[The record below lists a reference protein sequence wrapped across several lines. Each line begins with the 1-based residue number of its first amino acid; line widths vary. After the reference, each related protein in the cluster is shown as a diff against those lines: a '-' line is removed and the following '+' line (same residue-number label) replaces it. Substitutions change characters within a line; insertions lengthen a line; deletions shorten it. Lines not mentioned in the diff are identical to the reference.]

1 MNLFI
6 CKCKDDNNEEKNA
19 INLLNIKNLENSIKK
34 EAKKL
39 KIENYNNMETS
50 NKDIIINNLNDDLEI
65 IDYPYELKQEKKIIN
80 NTNHIQQIKLNII
93 NKNNK
98 LFNNKKE
105 ITIKEIKKKSDLNS
119 SSLNNESL
127 IIDDME
133 DLTDEDSLKIHK
145 EENKKIILKSIK
157 IQQKNINNIKCVNT
171 NKSPNNNNN
180 LNKKIKI
187 KNYITEASTKD
198 SKNKIFHNESFKSNT
213 TGVSTLKKKVNKDKR
228 ILSTEKNKKS
238 VNKKYLDKYND
249 YQEFKN
255 LLNKTFEEF
264 SKSNRKN
271 FLSAKKS
278 VKTYFKNKKI
288 VFNDNS
294 TNNIKQKET
303 KDKNMKNDIS
313 GKRINKRKVL
323 FKKINLNC
331 AKFK

>member
-34 EAKKL
+34 EAIKL

-50 NKDIIINNLNDDLEI
+50 NNDIIINNLNDDLEI

-171 NKSPNNNNN
+171 NKSPNNKNI

-213 TGVSTLKKKVNKDKR
+213 TEVSTLKKKVNKDKR

>member
-1 MNLFI
+1 
-6 CKCKDDNNEEKNA
+6 
-19 INLLNIKNLENSIKK
+19 
-34 EAKKL
+34 
-39 KIENYNNMETS
+39 
-50 NKDIIINNLNDDLEI
+50 
-65 IDYPYELKQEKKIIN
+65 
-80 NTNHIQQIKLNII
+80 
-93 NKNNK
+93 
-98 LFNNKKE
+98 
-105 ITIKEIKKKSDLNS
+105 
-119 SSLNNESL
+119 
-127 IIDDME
+127 ME

-171 NKSPNNNNN
+171 NKSPNNKNN

-213 TGVSTLKKKVNKDKR
+213 TEVSTLKKKVNKDKR

>member
-39 KIENYNNMETS
+39 KIENYNNMETF
-50 NKDIIINNLNDDLEI
+50 NNDIIINNLNDDLEI
-65 IDYPYELKQEKKIIN
+65 IDYPYEYKQEKKVIN
-80 NTNHIQQIKLNII
+80 NPNHIQQIKLNII

-171 NKSPNNNNN
+171 NKSPNNKNN

-213 TGVSTLKKKVNKDKR
+213 TEVSTLKKKVNKDKR

-249 YQEFKN
+249 YQEFKK

>member
-39 KIENYNNMETS
+39 KIENYNNMETF
-50 NKDIIINNLNDDLEI
+50 NNDIIINNLNDDLEI
-65 IDYPYELKQEKKIIN
+65 IDYPYEYKQEKKVIN
-80 NTNHIQQIKLNII
+80 NPNHIQQIKLNII

-171 NKSPNNNNN
+171 NKSPNNKNN

-213 TGVSTLKKKVNKDKR
+213 TEVSTLKKKLIKIK
-228 ILSTEKNKKS
+228 
-238 VNKKYLDKYND
+238 
-249 YQEFKN
+249 EF
-255 LLNKTFEEF
+255 
-264 SKSNRKN
+264 
-271 FLSAKKS
+271 
-278 VKTYFKNKKI
+278 
-288 VFNDNS
+288 
-294 TNNIKQKET
+294 
-303 KDKNMKNDIS
+303 
-313 GKRINKRKVL
+313 
-323 FKKINLNC
+323 
-331 AKFK
+331 

>member
-50 NKDIIINNLNDDLEI
+50 NNDIIINNLNDDLEI

-145 EENKKIILKSIK
+145 EEN
-157 IQQKNINNIKCVNT
+157 
-171 NKSPNNNNN
+171 NKNN

-213 TGVSTLKKKVNKDKR
+213 TEVSTLKKKVNKDKR

>member
-39 KIENYNNMETS
+39 KIENYNNMETF
-50 NKDIIINNLNDDLEI
+50 NNDIIINNLNDDLEI
-65 IDYPYELKQEKKIIN
+65 IDYPYEYKQEKKVIN
-80 NTNHIQQIKLNII
+80 NPNHIQQIKLNII

-105 ITIKEIKKKSDLNS
+105 ITIKEQKKKSELNS

-127 IIDDME
+127 IIDDMV
-133 DLTDEDSLKIHK
+133 DLTDEDSLKLHN
-145 EENKKIILKSIK
+145 EENNKIILKSIK
-157 IQQKNINNIKCVNT
+157 IQQKNINNIKCINT
-171 NKSPNNNNN
+171 NKSSNNKNN

-213 TGVSTLKKKVNKDKR
+213 TEVSTLKKKVNKNKR

-303 KDKNMKNDIS
+303 KDKNMKNNIS

-323 FKKINLNC
+323 FKKINLNY

>member
-50 NKDIIINNLNDDLEI
+50 NNDIIINNLNDDLEI
-65 IDYPYELKQEKKIIN
+65 IDYPYEYKQEKKVIN
-80 NTNHIQQIKLNII
+80 NPNHIQQIKLNII

-98 LFNNKKE
+98 LFNNKKK

-171 NKSPNNNNN
+171 NKSPNNKNN

-213 TGVSTLKKKVNKDKR
+213 TEVSTLKKKVNKDKR

>member
-39 KIENYNNMETS
+39 KIENYNNMETF
-50 NKDIIINNLNDDLEI
+50 NNDIIINNLNDDLEI

-171 NKSPNNNNN
+171 YKSPNNKNN

-213 TGVSTLKKKVNKDKR
+213 TEVSTLKKKVNKDKR